1 MFGFQLFNAV
11 LNQSHVTLI
20 LLSKR
25 KHKIDNNNKTI
36 CELRTRTT
44 TAATAIE
51 SNRIS
56 QSNSQSVS
64 QSVQSIDKSITL
76 QKREFNWCLSLPYPP
91 HAMLTHRQTIHT
103 QLHSYSSRYSLSLSI
118 YLSHSLS
125 ARVRFLW
132 TLLSLTSTS
141 ICGCSSYRSL
151 SFLLFL
157 HSFRYTALSQ
167 QHYTT
172 LQISINSVN

>member
-1 MFGFQLFNAV
+1 MPFLINLMLLLFSYQNGNTKSTTTTRLSVSWEPEQQLQQ
-11 LNQSHVTLI
+11 LQ
-20 LLSKR
+20 SKR
-25 KHKIDNNNKTI
+25 
-36 CELRTRTT
+36 
-44 TAATAIE
+44 IE
-51 SNRIS
+51 SVS
-56 QSNSQSVS
+56 QTISQSVS

-91 HAMLTHRQTIHT
+91 HAKHTHRQTIYT

-141 ICGCSSYRSL
+141 TCGCSSYRSL